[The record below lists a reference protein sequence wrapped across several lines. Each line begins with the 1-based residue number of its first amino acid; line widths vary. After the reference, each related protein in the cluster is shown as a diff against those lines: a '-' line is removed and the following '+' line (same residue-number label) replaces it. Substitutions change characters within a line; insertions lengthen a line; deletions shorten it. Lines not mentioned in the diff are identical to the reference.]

1 MIDIFSRIYL
11 GILIFLSAITVLAII
26 IAFILLIV
34 WAIVEIVKDIFG

>member
-26 IAFILLIV
+26 IAFILVIV